1 MNRKNAAPALATM
14 NRRQWLMR
22 NTAGL
27 AGALGLG
34 TVANLTLGTK
44 PARAGD
50 YQALVCIFLYG
61 GNDGLNTI
69 VPTDTARYNQYAAV
83 RQGLAL
89 PRNSLLPMSGI
100 DYGMHPSL
108 SGLASAWA
116 EGKLAPVFNLG
127 TLVRPMTKAQ
137 FRALPG
143 SSTEIPANL
152 FSHSDQQIE
161 WETGHTHALSRSGWG
176 GRASAALQT
185 VNPVIS
191 VAGSTRFGLTETIS
205 PLVLPETPGEGF
217 GAWVLAADVQQYAP
231 FVARKDALNVLYAAG
246 QDTELGEAYAAAQ
259 RNAFSVS
266 ERLGGLVGVEPG
278 SAGALAA
285 IDTAFAPLFTG
296 TAPDTDFRT
305 GLAGQLY
312 QIAKLIAGSA
322 TVGGD
327 KQMFFA
333 ALDGFDTHG
342 NQLVAGAPTTGN
354 HANLLKELGDALGAF
369 YAAMKALQL
378 DDAVTAFTQSDFGRT
393 FTPNNST
400 GTDHAW
406 GNTHLVL
413 GGAVNGG
420 ASYGSFPELAL
431 GGINDV
437 GVDSWELQGRWL
449 PTTSVDQYAATLL
462 AWFGASDA
470 QLNSV
475 LPNLANFGTNRR
487 LGFL

>member
-1 MNRKNAAPALATM
+1 MNRKTAATPLTM
-14 NRRQWLMR
+14 NRRQWLLR
-22 NTAGL
+22 NSAGL

-44 PARAGD
+44 RAYAGD

-61 GNDGLNTI
+61 GNDGLNTV

-83 RQGLAL
+83 RAGLAL
-89 PRNSLLPMSGI
+89 PRASLLPLTGI
-100 DYGMHPSL
+100 DYGLHPSL
-108 SGLASAWA
+108 SALAPAWA

-127 TLVRPMTKAQ
+127 TLVRPMSKAQ

-143 SSTEIPANL
+143 SSTEIPSNL

-161 WETGHTHALSRSGWG
+161 WETGNTHALGRSGWG

-185 VNPVIS
+185 ANPVIS
-191 VAGSTRFGLTETIS
+191 VAGSTRFGLTETVS
-205 PLVLPETPGEGF
+205 PLVLPDTPGDNF
-217 GAWVLAADVQQYAP
+217 GAWVLAADAQQYAP
-231 FVARKDALNVLYAAG
+231 YVARKDALTALYAAG
-246 QDTELGEAYAAAQ
+246 QGTDLGEAYATAQ

-266 ERLGGLVGVEPG
+266 ERLGGLVAIEPG
-278 SAGALAA
+278 GTGALAA
-285 IDTAFAPLFTG
+285 IDTAFAPLLAGGGELT
-296 TAPDTDFRT
+296 T

-354 HANLLKELGDALGAF
+354 HADLLKELGDALGAF

-420 ASYGSFPELAL
+420 TSYGSFPELVL

-437 GVDSWELQGRWL
+437 GVDNWELQGRWL

-462 AWFGASDA
+462 GWFGASDA

>member
-1 MNRKNAAPALATM
+1 MNKHAKALDM

-22 NTAGL
+22 NSAGL

-34 TVANLTLGTK
+34 TAANLTLGTQR
-44 PARAGD
+44 AWAGD
-50 YQALVCIFLYG
+50 YQALVCVFLYG

-69 VPTDTARYNQYAAV
+69 VPTDSARYNQYAAV
-83 RQGLAL
+83 RRGLAL
-89 PRNSLLPMSGI
+89 PQASLLPLAGI
-100 DYGMHPSL
+100 NYGMHPSL
-108 SGLASAWA
+108 AALAPAWA
-116 EGKLAPVFNLG
+116 EGRLAPVFNLG
-127 TLVRPMTKAQ
+127 TLVRPMSKAQ
-137 FRALPG
+137 FRAEPS
-143 SSTEIPANL
+143 SSTLVPGNL

-161 WETGHTHALSRSGWG
+161 WETGSSSGLTRSGWG
-176 GRASAALQT
+176 GRASAALGT

-191 VAGSTRFGLTETIS
+191 VAGSTRFGLTETVS
-205 PLVLPETPGEGF
+205 PLVLPNTPGDSF
-217 GAWVLAADVQQYAP
+217 GAWVLSPDVQQYAP
-231 FVARKDALNVLYAAG
+231 YVARKDALNALYAAG
-246 QDTELGEAYAAAQ
+246 QDTELGEAYAGAQ

-266 ERLGGLVGVEPG
+266 ERLGALVAIEPG
-278 SAGALAA
+278 GPGALAA
-285 IDTAFAPLFTG
+285 IDTAFATLLAGDGELT
-296 TAPDTDFRT
+296 T

-322 TVGGD
+322 TVGGN

-333 ALDGFDTHG
+333 SLDGFDTHG

-369 YAAMKALQL
+369 YNAMKALGL
-378 DDAVTAFTQSDFGRT
+378 GDSVTAFTQSDFGRT
-393 FTPNNST
+393 FSPNNST

-413 GGAVNGG
+413 GGAVAGG
-420 ASYGSFPELAL
+420 RSYGSFPDLVL
-431 GGINDV
+431 GGNNDV

-462 AWFGASDA
+462 GWFGANDT
-470 QLNSV
+470 QLDSV
-475 LPNLANFGTNRR
+475 LPNLANFGANRR

>member
-1 MNRKNAAPALATM
+1 MNRKTASALTM
-14 NRRQWLMR
+14 NRRQWLLR

-69 VPTDTARYNQYAAV
+69 VPTDSARYNQYAAV

-89 PRNSLLPMSGI
+89 PRASLLPMSGI

-108 SGLASAWA
+108 SALAPAWS

-127 TLVRPMTKAQ
+127 TLVRPMSKAQ

-143 SSTEIPANL
+143 SSAEIPANL

-161 WETGHTHALSRSGWG
+161 WETGSTHALSRSGWG

-185 VNPVIS
+185 ANPVIS

-205 PLVLPETPGEGF
+205 PLVLPDTPGDSF
-217 GAWVLAADVQQYAP
+217 GAWVLAADAQQYDP
-231 FVARKDALNVLYAAG
+231 YIARKDALNALYAAG
-246 QDTELGEAYAAAQ
+246 QDSDLGEAYATAQ
-259 RNAFSVS
+259 RNAFRVS
-266 ERLGGLVGVEPG
+266 ERLGGLVAIEPG
-278 SAGALAA
+278 GAGALAA
-285 IDTAFAPLFTG
+285 IDTAFAPLLAGDGELT
-296 TAPDTDFRT
+296 T

-342 NQLVAGAPTTGN
+342 NQLVVGAPTTGT
-354 HANLLKELGDALGAF
+354 HADLLKELGDALGAF

-420 ASYGSFPELAL
+420 TSYGTFPELAL

-475 LPNLANFGTNRR
+475 LPNLANFGANRR

>member
-1 MNRKNAAPALATM
+1 MNRKIAAPALTM
-14 NRRQWLMR
+14 NRRQWLLR
-22 NTAGL
+22 NSAGL

-44 PARAGD
+44 RAYAGD

-83 RQGLAL
+83 RGGMAL
-89 PRNSLLPMSGI
+89 PRASLLPLTGI
-100 DYGMHPSL
+100 NYGLHPSL
-108 SGLASAWA
+108 SALTPAWA

-161 WETGHTHALSRSGWG
+161 WETGNTHALGRSGWG

-185 VNPVIS
+185 ANPVIS
-191 VAGSTRFGLTETIS
+191 VAGSTRFGLTETVS
-205 PLVLPETPGEGF
+205 PLVLPDTPGDSF
-217 GAWVLAADVQQYAP
+217 GAWVFAADAQQYAP
-231 FVARKDALNVLYAAG
+231 YVARKDALTALYAAG
-246 QDTELGEAYAAAQ
+246 QDTDLGEAYATAQ

-266 ERLGGLVGVEPG
+266 ERLGGLVAIEPG
-278 SAGALAA
+278 GAGALAA
-285 IDTAFAPLFTG
+285 IDTAFAPLLAGGGELT
-296 TAPDTDFRT
+296 T

-312 QIAKLIAGSA
+312 QVAKLIAGSA

-437 GVDSWELQGRWL
+437 GVDSWELHGRWL

-462 AWFGASDA
+462 GWFGASDA